1 LISWTRLLS
10 GRLRDPLVCGHLLAG
25 LPLGSGLAVLYHTWL
40 VVQSRGEYVAIGQL
54 YLGTGR
60 WLLNSIGML
69 TYFLQLSFGSLFLLF
84 LLRAFL
90 PRRWLFLI
98 VAVIVVPFLPGIV
111 FENMTTAVAGRN
123 IGAALL
129 FVVGCVPVLTLLRL
143 GLLPTIVMPFAGGT
157 AANFA
162 SADYTAWYATP
173 GIAGLATLL
182 VGAAVSFRF
191 ALGGRKVW
199 ERDLLA
205 G

>member
-1 LISWTRLLS
+1 MNESVERLALVIPRSIGCAVAGRPPAWITRSFSSRNRNLS
-10 GRLRDPLVCGHLLAG
+10 VCSSIRNSVSPTSSIRTHRIFSHPKPAAG
-25 LPLGSGLAVLYHTWL
+25 LGTPRVSRDDLDVLPW
-40 VVQSRGEYVAIGQL
+40 
-54 YLGTGR
+54 
-60 WLLNSIGML
+60 
-69 TYFLQLSFGSLFLLF
+69 
-84 LLRAFL
+84 
-90 PRRWLFLI
+90 RWLFLI
-98 VAVIVVPFLPGIV
+98 VAVIVVPFPPGVV
-111 FENMTTAVAGRN
+111 FEALTTAVAGRN

-143 GLLPTIVMPFAGGT
+143 GLLATIVMLFAGGT

-182 VGAAVSFRF
+182 VAAAVGFRF